1 MVSFQNN
8 FYDVIRRDLHDL
20 SVLLTV
26 VHKPERERAGGGEDS
41 CWLDPIK
48 FPPADESAS

>member
-1 MVSFQNN
+1 MASFLNN
-8 FYDVIRRDLHDL
+8 FYDVISRDLYDL